1 MAVIGSNLAFA
12 MDFSNSSQEKW
23 VRSVDVEPGHW
34 KKQLPTKYLALA
46 GQKDMA
52 ALKDLLVD
60 HPDYMDTGGNHN
72 RTFLW
77 EPTRKGRL
85 ETVQ

>member
-1 MAVIGSNLAFA
+1 M
-12 MDFSNSSQEKW
+12 
-23 VRSVDVEPGHW
+23 DVEQSHW

-46 GQKDMA
+46 RQKDMA

-60 HPDYMDTGGNHN
+60 HPDYMDIGGNHN

-77 EPTRKGRL
+77 EATRKGRL